1 MPSVRD
7 ILNELKWRDNSEFNN
22 VEVWY
27 RHRGAPNDTMVIS
40 GEEIVSLHK
49 SFLETKTAMIP
60 YHRVIKVI
68 YEGRILFDRFEM

>member
-7 ILNELKWRDNSEFNN
+7 ILNELKWRDNSEFNK

-49 SFLETKTAMIP
+49 SFLETKTTMIP

>member
-7 ILNELKWRDNSEFNN
+7 ILNELKWRDNSEFNK

>member
-7 ILNELKWRDNSEFNN
+7 ILNELKWRDNSEFNK

-40 GEEIVSLHK
+40 GEEI
-49 SFLETKTAMIP
+49 
-60 YHRVIKVI
+60 
-68 YEGRILFDRFEM
+68 